1 MDERI
6 ELLIT
11 RLEKIQTENTFL
23 NHLLDEAEDHVLPT
37 PKPTIEIIKQLACR
51 FYSMEKNME

>member
-11 RLEKIQTENTFL
+11 RLEKIQTEDTFL
-23 NHLLDEAEDHVLPT
+23 NHLLDEAETMCCLPQSQQS
-37 PKPTIEIIKQLACR
+37 KL
-51 FYSMEKNME
+51 